1 MGPLF
6 LDCLWLFYLCP
17 LTFSTSAFG
26 ACASWGPPSVKA
38 ILVYVVGLDR
48 VVFRGAL
55 HLLWSFMLGLGGGH
69 MRFGHEDGLPSSCPK
84 PSCWD
89 IILKSFLAPLA
100 PPKQPQLFKKA
111 VREGVAKDL
120 VLAAEALAEKK
131 MCAKEITSVCTLK
144 DRNLFWNRWALE
156 SFGAKKKSLRH
167 AAVVN
172 TCCVMR
178 KMLSKPADVKD
189 LQILEKIALLCSG
202 CVPLT
207 SYDASL
213 RSNLN
218 CEQFGMIGST
228 IYKDLKREIHPSVN
242 KHNVNAPVVSRI
254 KQITQPLSCLAGHIL
269 RPCVVA
275 FRVMN
280 FRVKGFYG

>member
-1 MGPLF
+1 MTHFPLGLHPFWCMGPLF

-55 HLLWSFMLGLGGGH
+55 HLLWSFILGLGGGH
-69 MRFGHEDGLPSSCPK
+69 MRFGHEDGLPSSCPQNQVVETSFWRAFLHPWRRQSSRNFSK
-84 PSCWD
+84 RLSAKALPRIWCWQ
-89 IILKSFLAPLA
+89 LKHWQRR
-100 PPKQPQLFKKA
+100 KT
-111 VREGVAKDL
+111 
-120 VLAAEALAEKK
+120 
-131 MCAKEITSVCTLK
+131 CAKEITSVCTLK
-144 DRNLFWNRWALE
+144 DRNLFWKGRWALE

-189 LQILEKIALLCSG
+189 LQILEKNSIALLRLCAPYELW
-202 CVPLT
+202 CFP
-207 SYDASL
+207 AQQPQL
-213 RSNLN
+213 RAV
-218 CEQFGMIGST
+218 FWMIGST
-228 IYKDLKREIHPSVN
+228 IYKDLKRENPSLG
-242 KHNVNAPVVSRI
+242 K
-254 KQITQPLSCLAGHIL
+254 
-269 RPCVVA
+269 
-275 FRVMN
+275 
-280 FRVKGFYG
+280 

>member
-1 MGPLF
+1 
-6 LDCLWLFYLCP
+6 
-17 LTFSTSAFG
+17 
-26 ACASWGPPSVKA
+26 
-38 ILVYVVGLDR
+38 
-48 VVFRGAL
+48 
-55 HLLWSFMLGLGGGH
+55 
-69 MRFGHEDGLPSSCPK
+69 
-84 PSCWD
+84 
-89 IILKSFLAPLA
+89 
-100 PPKQPQLFKKA
+100 
-111 VREGVAKDL
+111 
-120 VLAAEALAEKK
+120 
-131 MCAKEITSVCTLK
+131 
-144 DRNLFWNRWALE
+144 
-156 SFGAKKKSLRH
+156 
-167 AAVVN
+167 
-172 TCCVMR
+172 MR